1 MSVNND
7 MPCIIVY
14 RVLIKLVYIV
24 QFCLLYFML
33 IGVVVCICS
42 RSEGDWKEWRA
53 WKVIP
58 SSSII
63 KKDPPSYFYIHVNRT
78 LLKMIFKKSVRE
90 TSPKHQKAQNLF
102 WGIG

>member
-1 MSVNND
+1 M
-7 MPCIIVY
+7 
-14 RVLIKLVYIV
+14 
-24 QFCLLYFML
+24 
-33 IGVVVCICS
+33 
-42 RSEGDWKEWRA
+42 
-53 WKVIP
+53 IP